1 MMREIVFDTETTG
14 VNYRGGDRVIEIG
27 MVELFD
33 LIPTGNEF
41 HVYINPTIPVP
52 LEAQEVHGLTNEF
65 LKAYPTFEDP
75 TIVDAMIA
83 FIGDDPLV
91 AHNAEFDRGFLN
103 AELKRLGRNLIPK
116 ERCIDTL
123 VLARKKFPGAPAS
136 LDALCRRFAIDTR
149 DRTKHGALIDSYLLA
164 GVYLELMGG
173 AERRLALYDEE
184 TENTTQAGVL
194 ETALN
199 VMKHRP
205 RPVPLAP
212 RLSALEREAHQ
223 VFLSKLSGG
232 AIWNQSN

>member
-1 MMREIVFDTETTG
+1 MREIVFDTETTG

-41 HVYINPTIPVP
+41 HVYINPTILVP
-52 LEAQEVHGLTNEF
+52 LEAQEVHGLTNDF
-65 LKAYPTFEDP
+65 LKAYPTFDDP
-75 TIVDAMIA
+75 TIVDEMIK

-91 AHNAEFDRGFLN
+91 AHNAEFDRGFIN
-103 AELKRLGRNLIPK
+103 AELKRLGRDLIPK

-173 AERRLALYDEE
+173 AERRLALYDQE
-184 TENTTQAGVL
+184 TENQTQTSIL
-194 ETALN
+194 ETARTLTQ
-199 VMKHRP
+199 HGERP
-205 RPVPLAP
+205 RPLQQ
-212 RLSALEREAHQ
+212 RLTASEVEAHQ
-223 VFLSKLSGG
+223 RFLSTFAGD
-232 AIWNQSN
+232 AIWNQSA